1 MSLSTAERIFLF
13 AGIIDFGGM
22 FIWFGVALHLAYTR
36 LEEILESLKNCSAI
50 VRRAPLR
57 FGGPLGKLLLIGGI
71 SGIVTFPRLYLKHGG
86 VSAEDLNA
94 LPPRL
99 KRKLATMQ
107 WTLWGLIVLMV
118 LLFLYGRYIGA
129 IK

>member
-1 MSLSTAERIFLF
+1 MSLSTAERIFLC

-22 FIWFGVALHLAYTR
+22 FIWFAVALHLAYTR

-86 VSAEDLNA
+86 VSAQDLNA
-94 LPPRL
+94 LPPCL

-118 LLFLYGRYIGA
+118 LLFLYGRYIGV

>member
-1 MSLSTAERIFLF
+1 MSLSTAERIFLC

-36 LEEILESLKNCSAI
+36 LEEILESLKNSSAI

-94 LPPRL
+94 LSPRL

-129 IK
+129 IQ